1 MMTDIMTDLL
11 NELKKEIRED
21 IKRELLAEM
30 DSQRSSTKIW
40 MNKKETAA
48 YLGVS
53 PNTFNKY
60 LSQFPNFPFSNIAGA
75 KRYNV
80 RNVDEFIEITGMMN
94 K

>member
-1 MMTDIMTDLL
+1 MMTDAMTALI
-11 NELKKEIRED
+11 NEMKKEIREEV
-21 IKRELLAEM
+21 KRELLLEI

-60 LSQFPNFPFSNIAGA
+60 LNQYPNFPFSNIAGT
-75 KRYNV
+75 KRYNAK
-80 RNVDEFIEITGMMN
+80 NVDEFIAITDMLN
-94 K
+94 